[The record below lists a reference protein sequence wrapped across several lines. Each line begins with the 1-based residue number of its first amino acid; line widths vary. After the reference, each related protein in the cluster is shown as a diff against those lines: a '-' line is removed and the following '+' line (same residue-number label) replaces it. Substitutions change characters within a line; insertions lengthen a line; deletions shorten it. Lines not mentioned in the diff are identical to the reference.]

1 MSDTKTTYIMPDQG
15 NFGGN
20 DLLTAS
26 LLGGSGMGFGG
37 NGMWN
42 NPLN

>member
-1 MSDTKTTYIMPDQG
+1 MSDSKTTYIMPDSI
-15 NFGGN
+15 GN
-20 DLLTAS
+20 DSSFLN
-26 LLGGSGMGFGG
+26 